1 MDIPHFNQ
9 EILHFKDVSIHLM
22 SFQPYDPSEFL
33 DQLTVQEK
41 ERYFSFTSKR
51 RKMEYVTTRILRH
64 RIFGFEHIHYDE
76 HGAPYIENG
85 GFISISHADG
95 IVGIALCKKFKIGLD
110 LETIRDKA
118 LKLYPRFITENESKF
133 LNTKDEVTMTKAWS
147 AKEVLYKLA
156 GRKELVFKRDLLLTS
171 ASNEHWKGQVVN
183 TNETLNVELRIF
195 EHGDTIVSF
204 NEKEIER
211 LQYNI

>member
-22 SFQPYDPSEFL
+22 SFEPYDPSEFL
-33 DQLTVQEK
+33 DQLTVKEK
-41 ERYFSFTSKR
+41 ERYFSFTSNR
-51 RKMEYVTTRILRH
+51 RKMEYVATRILRH

-76 HGAPYIENG
+76 NGAPYIENQ

-95 IVGIALCKKFKIGLD
+95 IVGIALCKEFKIGLD
-110 LETIRDKA
+110 LETIRNKA
-118 LKLYPRFITENESKF
+118 VLLSPRFITENESTF
-133 LNTKDEVTMTKAWS
+133 LDTKDEVTMTKAWS

-171 ASNEHWKGQVVN
+171 ASNEHWKGQVLN
-183 TNETLNVELRIF
+183 SNETLHVDLRIF

-204 NEKEIER
+204 NEKEIES
-211 LQYNI
+211 LQYDI